1 MSHAT
6 FCRSRGDEAFPC
18 CLDCGSAYSVTSFRA
33 ANVMFG
39 ATLFWRE
46 AAAKRLVITV
56 VQTSESN
63 SVVPS
68 RCPASQRHHVATS
81 RSPRM
86 LTFLTQVP
94 AITNS
99 NLQSLFPTSPRRHVT
114 PSLPQKCRL
123 FFCKSLQSS
132 FSPSQPLAFTI
143 FTLKKSAP
151 GSHTQLSTLN
161 QKFQSTFHHQRPVFT
176 TCLHFFTYSRAPFRF
191 PVTPTF
197 PFPKNTSVYIKTHCP
212 SLSSALFVPSAVDL
226 QIDRDRPQIVDH
238 QEQSTSDRF
247 LKLQSVPPSRGPR
260 FSVLSV
266 PPWSLFLDKPHHR
279 PPAFVEGEF

>member
-176 TCLHFFTYSRAPFRF
+176 TCLHFFTYSHTPFRTSASPRPTFQTVRLFCHLSIWKFLCHLCRCHLSFLQNVAF
-191 PVTPTF
+191 PVASTCNGQLRPF
-197 PFPKNTSVYIKTHCP
+197 PFHSRSHA
-212 SLSSALFVPSAVDL
+212 SLVKCIS
-226 QIDRDRPQIVDH
+226 
-238 QEQSTSDRF
+238 
-247 LKLQSVPPSRGPR
+247 G
-260 FSVLSV
+260 
-266 PPWSLFLDKPHHR
+266 
-279 PPAFVEGEF
+279 